1 MDMSG
6 MPQDPRQ
13 MAQLAAM
20 LEEHIV
26 STRVAVDANPNDYA
40 ALAKWGELL
49 LELAMLKQGDE
60 ATAILLQSIA
70 KLERSLEIF
79 ADNAHAMVVLASA
92 LNARAFLQQDAD
104 VAAAL
109 FERSKKNFE
118 RALEL
123 DPSNS
128 RCRQLLEAMDN
139 APALHAQ
146 VVEQLQMQAR
156 LGGAAFTGG
165 PGKVAADD
173 DWIYDYLG
181 WTILITGG
189 IGLLVYMNISA
200 PRD

>member
-1 MDMSG
+1 M
-6 MPQDPRQ
+6 R
-13 MAQLAAM
+13 QLAQM
-20 LEEHIV
+20 LQQHIDE
-26 STRVAVDANPNDYA
+26 TRVAVDANPDDFM

-49 LELAMLKQGDE
+49 LELAMLKQGEE
-60 ATAILLQSIA
+60 ATALLLQSIA
-70 KLERSLEIF
+70 KLERSLELY
-79 ADNAHAMVVLASA
+79 ADNSHALVVLASA

-109 FERSKKNFE
+109 FEQSKKKFE

-146 VVEQLQMQAR
+146 VVQQLQMQAMMGGQGGGYGGG
-156 LGGAAFTGG
+156 GGAKASG
-165 PGKVAADD
+165 DD
-173 DWIYDYLG
+173 EWIYDALG

-189 IGLLVYMNISA
+189 IGLLIYMNVAA
-200 PRD
+200 PRE